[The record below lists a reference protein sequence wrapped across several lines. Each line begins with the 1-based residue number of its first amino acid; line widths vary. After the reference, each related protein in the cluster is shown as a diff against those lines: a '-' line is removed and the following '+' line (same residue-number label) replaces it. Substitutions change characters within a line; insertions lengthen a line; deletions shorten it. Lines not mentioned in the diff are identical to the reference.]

1 MKQEKKENM
10 IAKQRSAI
18 IIKRNKK
25 INKVNII
32 ILAVGL
38 MLTFT
43 NYGEIGNQV
52 IWLGVIIFV
61 YTFGSNFIARSGMR
75 KSK

>member
-1 MKQEKKENM
+1 MV
-10 IAKQRSAI
+10 AKQKYLAI
-18 IIKRNKK
+18 VKRNKK
-25 INKVNII
+25 INKVNIV

-38 MLTFT
+38 LLTFT
-43 NYGEIGNQV
+43 NYGEVGNQI

-61 YTFGSNFIARSGMR
+61 YTFGSNFIARAGIR